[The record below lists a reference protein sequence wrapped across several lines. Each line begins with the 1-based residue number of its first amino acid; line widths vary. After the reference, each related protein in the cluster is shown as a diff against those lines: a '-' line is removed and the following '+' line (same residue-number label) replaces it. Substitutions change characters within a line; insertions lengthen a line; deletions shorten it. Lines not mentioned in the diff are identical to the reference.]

1 MSDWRGF
8 VASLLV
14 VAGVVAFGWVM
25 LGLAIRLILGPLAG
39 LLALLTV
46 TVQP

>member
-1 MSDWRGF
+1 MNNYRG
-8 VASLLV
+8 VIASLLV
-14 VAGVVAFGWVM
+14 VAGVIALGWVM
-25 LGLAIRLILGPLAG
+25 LGLAIRLILEPLAG